1 MLQTDLQRDFQTVP
15 HGLLERTIQQGRGR
29 KRKQMG
35 GWRERGAGGSEFQ
48 GGGMLREE

>member
-15 HGLLERTIQQGRGR
+15 HGLLERTIQHGRGR

-35 GWRERGAGGSEFQ
+35 GRRERGAGGSGFQ
-48 GGGMLREE
+48 EGGMLQGE